1 MDALALYIHVP
12 FCQHKCIYCDF
23 FSTTRTALLPR
34 YLEALQQEI
43 AHYRRHPFFAGKTL
57 TSIYWGGG
65 TPSLIPPEQIHALLG
80 EIRSGWEITPSA
92 EITLEAN
99 PGALDCAH
107 LAGYRQAGINRLS
120 LGIQSFHDRELALLT
135 RIHSAAGAM
144 EALTA
149 ARAVGFT
156 NLSLDLIFGLPGQY
170 LSDYNAS
177 LSQALAFG
185 PEHLSLY
192 GLTIEAGTPLAQAVA
207 GGRLHP
213 CDEELEREMFL
224 AGKRMAEAAGYQHYE
239 ISNYARPGCEARHNQ
254 HYWEGAPYLGLG
266 PAAHSFAGGERFW
279 NGRDLEGY
287 IDAWEQDEPA
297 VAGRERIGR
306 EEEKSEALLL
316 GLRRRRGIDLELWR
330 ERFGEELLERG
341 GRAIARLGGLLHDHP
356 PFSAAPGA
364 ELLTLN
370 GQELALT
377 ESGVLLYDMVCQE
390 LCAGL
395 CA

>member
-65 TPSLIPPEQIHALLG
+65 TPSLIQPEQIRTLLG
-80 EIRSGWEITPSA
+80 EIRTGWEISLAA

-99 PGALDCAH
+99 PGALDSVH

-120 LGIQSFHDRELALLT
+120 LGIQSFHDRELGLLT
-135 RIHSAAGAM
+135 RIHSAAGAL
-144 EALTA
+144 EALAA
-149 ARAVGFT
+149 ARAAGFA
-156 NLSLDLIFGLPGQY
+156 NLSLDLIFGLPGQS
-170 LSDYNAS
+170 LSDYEAS
-177 LSQALAFG
+177 LGQAVACG

-207 GGRLHP
+207 GGQLHP
-213 CDEELEREMFL
+213 CDEELERKMFL

-279 NGRDLEGY
+279 NDRDLEGY
-287 IDAWEQDEPA
+287 IDAWGRNEPA
-297 VAGRERIGR
+297 VADRERIGR

-316 GLRRRRGIDLELWR
+316 GLRRRRGIDLGLWR
-330 ERFGEELLERG
+330 ERFGEGLLECG
-341 GRAIARLGGLLHDHP
+341 EHAIAKLGGLVHDQP
-356 PFSAAPGA
+356 PFSAVPGA

-377 ESGVLLYDMVCQE
+377 EAGVLLYDMVCQE
-390 LCAGL
+390 LWAGL